1 NQQVIGSSPIVGSIP
16 GPIEQIDS
24 NMQPPSIETPFRSM
38 RLFRRYSFQRL
49 TPQLPVPSSC
59 SVRILPEVRVKLS
72 LRFVTLMLFFATA
85 CAAAD
90 AQSQSPIDSD
100 PYAGLQET
108 DTQGSTYVPIDSWIY
123 PALDRLHALGY
134 LDSAFLGLRP
144 WTRMSIAHMLEFDE
158 DRVESEAGDD
168 EARAIY
174 EAVLREIKPDMNRTT
189 EIAHPHAELESVYTA
204 LRGISGTPL
213 RDSFHL
219 GQTLVND
226 YGRPYEGGFNN
237 YTGFSG
243 RAEAGRFS
251 LYFRGEFQ
259 HAPSAVGYS
268 PTLAAFLSNTTD
280 DIPFASDPVQDTIPE
295 GPIAAANHAR
305 IVEANLSY
313 HLLGHE
319 VSIGKNDHWLG
330 PDKGA
335 SMLWSNNAENSYD
348 FEINRVEPL
357 HVPGLSTI
365 LGPFRYD
372 FFVGSLKGHTYP
384 NDPWVHVEKV
394 SFKPT
399 RDLEFGFDRM
409 VIWGGKGHEPITL
422 HTFLKSFFSFQNV
435 TAAEKFSADDPGA
448 RFGTF
453 DFSYRLPFLNRWIT
467 LYTDSLVHD
476 DVSPISAPRRSG
488 LHPGI
493 YLARF
498 PHFEHLDLRLEGA
511 NTEPTSHYAPDGT
524 PFNNGQ
530 FLYYEAVQRQGPT
543 NKGFLV
549 GDWVGREG
557 EGGQA
562 WLTYHL
568 SPQEE
573 VHFMYRRAKA
583 AKVFIPGG
591 TTQNDFEI
599 YVCKRVMKDFEMRGS
614 VQYEEWKAPIYQ
626 TGGQSDT
633 STTFQITWF
642 PRNAN

>member
-1 NQQVIGSSPIVGSIP
+1 MKALPLILALLMTVEFSSEANGQSAKSPSSPDADM
-16 GPIEQIDS
+16 IEA
-24 NMQPPSIETPFRSM
+24 
-38 RLFRRYSFQRL
+38 
-49 TPQLPVPSSC
+49 
-59 SVRILPEVRVKLS
+59 SVE
-72 LRFVTLMLFFATA
+72 
-85 CAAAD
+85 
-90 AQSQSPIDSD
+90 
-100 PYAGLQET
+100 
-108 DTQGSTYVPIDSWIY
+108 GSTYVPVDSWIY

-134 LDSAFLGLRP
+134 VDAAYLGLRP
-144 WTRMSIAHMLEFDE
+144 WTRLSIAHMLEQSADQIE
-158 DRVESEAGDD
+158 TDSDND
-168 EARAIY
+168 QARDIY
-174 EAVLREIKPDMNRTT
+174 FAVLREVQPDVDR
-189 EIAHPHAELESVYTA
+189 AGDAPKPHAGLESVYSVF
-204 LRGISGTPL
+204 RGISGTPL

-219 GQTLVND
+219 GQSIVDD
-226 YGRPYEGGFNN
+226 YGRPYEGGFSN
-237 YTGFSG
+237 YSGFSG

-268 PTLAAFLSNTTD
+268 PALAAYLSNTID
-280 DIPFASDPVQDTIPE
+280 NIPFAQDPVQDTIPE
-295 GPIAAANHAR
+295 GPIAAANDVR
-305 IVEANLSY
+305 VMEANLSY

-319 VSIGKNDHWLG
+319 ISFGKSDHWMG

-335 SMLWSNNAENSYD
+335 SMLWSNNAENIYD
-348 FEINRVEPL
+348 FQIDRVEPL
-357 HVPGLSTI
+357 RIPLLSRLT
-365 LGPFRYD
+365 GPFRYD

-399 RDLEFGFDRM
+399 RNLEFGFDRM

-435 TAAEKFSADDPGA
+435 SGAEKLSPQDPGA

-453 DFSYRLPFLNRWIT
+453 DFSYRLPYLRHWVT

-488 LHPGI
+488 VHPGI

-498 PHFEHLDLRLEGA
+498 PGLEHLDLRLEGA
-511 NTEPTSHYAPDGT
+511 NTEPTSHSNPSGVPT
-524 PFNNGQ
+524 NQGQ
-530 FLYYEAVQRQGPT
+530 FLYYESVQRQGPT

-557 EGGQA
+557 KGGQA

-573 VHFMYRRAKA
+573 IQFMYRNAKA

-591 TTQNDFEI
+591 TTQNDYAVE
-599 YVCKRVMKDFEMRGS
+599 VRKRILKDFEILGT
-614 VQYEEWKAPIYQ
+614 VQYEGWKAPIYMP
-626 TGGQSDT
+626 GVQSDT
-633 STTFQITWF
+633 TTNVQITWF
-642 PRNAN
+642 PPSR